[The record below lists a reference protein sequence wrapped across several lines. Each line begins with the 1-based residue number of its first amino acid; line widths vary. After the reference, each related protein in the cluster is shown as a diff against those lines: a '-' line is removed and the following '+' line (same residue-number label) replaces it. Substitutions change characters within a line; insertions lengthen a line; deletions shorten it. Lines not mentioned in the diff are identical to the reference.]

1 MGCAEMPKVTL
12 STDCCSLLGVS
23 NWTVGAQG
31 SPALP
36 LPGHLVREGLR
47 RGILCEVQMCVGQGS
62 VQKWGRA
69 KPYLACRCSLPL
81 SAVHEVEASTYIPT
95 VTLHCVFRVCE
106 FAFFYFINLFIFSF
120 TIMQNHVI
128 EWVNVH
134 GPKDEQIFIVKLYV
148 QKHKKMW
155 EVETAAKP
163 GDVLLYVC
171 WRLLAISEASL
182 LYAMVAAGAIPP
194 PCRKHKR
201 CEGAMFHLMDILSSS
216 GSHNVCT

>member
-1 MGCAEMPKVTL
+1 
-12 STDCCSLLGVS
+12 
-23 NWTVGAQG
+23 
-31 SPALP
+31 
-36 LPGHLVREGLR
+36 
-47 RGILCEVQMCVGQGS
+47 
-62 VQKWGRA
+62 
-69 KPYLACRCSLPL
+69 
-81 SAVHEVEASTYIPT
+81 
-95 VTLHCVFRVCE
+95 
-106 FAFFYFINLFIFSF
+106 
-120 TIMQNHVI
+120 MQNHVI

-163 GDVLLYVC
+163 GDILLYVC